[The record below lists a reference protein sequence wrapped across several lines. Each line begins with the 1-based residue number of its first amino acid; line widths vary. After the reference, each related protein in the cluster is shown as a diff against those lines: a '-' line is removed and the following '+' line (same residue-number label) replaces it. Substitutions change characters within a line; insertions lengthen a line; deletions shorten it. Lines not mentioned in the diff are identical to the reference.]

1 MSFKLWLCGGRLLE
15 VPCSRI
21 SHVFR
26 RHNEWRKKPGVDFV
40 AHNFKRIAEVWLDE
54 YKEYLYKGDPQRYA
68 RVDAGDLTREKLIRK
83 NLNCKPFQYYLEFV
97 APDMLE
103 RYPYTDRGVFAKG
116 AIQSEANETFCV
128 DTLNRP
134 SGESLGLYKC
144 HQPLTNPGS
153 TQDFILS
160 WHRQIKRN
168 NIYDDCIDTY
178 KTSIWGCHFSFGH
191 QYWFYNL
198 VSYIIIFN
206 LLEPKNTFKF
216 SENSPTSQST
226 R

>member
-1 MSFKLWLCGGRLLE
+1 MEADFLKFLARGFHTFSEGTMNG
-15 VPCSRI
+15 V
-21 SHVFR
+21 
-26 RHNEWRKKPGVDFV
+26 KKPGVDFV

-54 YKEYLYKGDPQRYA
+54 YKEYFVQGRSSKICESGCWRPYK
-68 RVDAGDLTREKLIRK
+68 RK
-83 NLNCKPFQYYLEFV
+83 TDQKKISTAKPFQYYLEYV

-116 AIQSEANETFCV
+116 AIQSEANKRFCV
-128 DTLNRP
+128 DAMKFKNTTYK
-134 SGESLGLYKC
+134 SLRLYYC
-144 HQPLTNPGS
+144 NQPLTNPGS
-153 TQDFILS
+153 TQDFIFS

-168 NIYDDCIDTY
+168 NIYEECIDTY

-206 LLEPKNTFKF
+206 LLEPKNT
-216 SENSPTSQST
+216 
-226 R
+226 